1 MNKGFTL
8 FSSLA
13 VAACLAMPL
22 AADDAKDPKS
32 VVARVNGEEITLGH
46 MMIAFAT
53 LPDQYREYPP
63 EALFDGILDQ
73 LIQQTALSQSTS
85 GDVPDHVRLSLENE
99 RRSLMAAEAVED
111 VLAEAISEQ
120 DIQAAYDAQ
129 FADTDQGEEYS
140 AAHILVESEDEA
152 TAIKAELDGGA
163 DFAKLAQE
171 KSTGPSGPR
180 GGDLGW
186 FGAGMMVPEF
196 EAATLALEPGQ
207 ISEPVQTQFGWHVI
221 QLNDVRTKQAPAL
234 ELVRDELLAR
244 LQRDAVQSHV
254 QSLTDDANIER
265 IEIEGLEPSIIGE
278 LDLVRK

>member
-8 FSSLA
+8 FSSLV

-22 AADDAKDPKS
+22 TADEAKDPNS
-32 VVARVNGEEITLGH
+32 VIARVNGEDITLGH
-46 MMIAFAT
+46 MMIAYAT
-53 LPDQYREYPP
+53 LPDQFRDYPP

-73 LIQQTALSQSTS
+73 LIQQTALSQSAS

-99 RRSLMAAEAVED
+99 RRSLMAAEVVED
-111 VLAEAISEQ
+111 LLAEEISEQ

-129 FADTDQGEEYS
+129 FVDSDQGEEYS
-140 AAHILVESEDEA
+140 AAHILVETEEEA
-152 TAIKAELDGGA
+152 NAIKEELDGGA

-186 FGAGMMVPEF
+186 FGPGMMVPEF
-196 EAATLALEPGQ
+196 EAAAVALEPGQ
-207 ISEPVQTQFGWHVI
+207 VSEPVQTQFGWHVI
-221 QLNDVRTKQAPAL
+221 QLNDVRAKQAPAM

-244 LQRDAVQSHV
+244 LQRDAVQAHV
-254 QSLTDDANIER
+254 ESLTESANIER
-265 IEIEGLEPSIIGE
+265 LEIEGLEPSVIGE